1 MQSVSSRV
9 PANLELWSCAG
20 ANGDRAVVR
29 IAGHQRSNAQDILG
43 LGGTPLLDTTCLCRN
58 SRTHIINIYTIIVQ
72 TQFRQTCVPQ
82 ILFHLKL
89 ELLKG

>member
-43 LGGTPLLDTTCLCRN
+43 GTPLLDTTCVCRN
-58 SRTHIINIYTIIVQ
+58 SRTHIINIYTIYKHNSDRFVSRKYCSIS
-72 TQFRQTCVPQ
+72 
-82 ILFHLKL
+82 KL
-89 ELLKG
+89 ELLKR